1 MQKSLNRVLWK
12 DGSWATFIPYS
23 VALKGCVFNKNMCV
37 ISNAI
42 NWSVYCNRKYPSA
55 VAVLVL
61 IQTYLLFVHLIYVSN
76 CFVCSIMHSSMYSLA
91 CYCLCSVL
99 CKPVSNW
106 AVQCSAECF
115 VLYRSVLRWLVFCV
129 IICNFLSQ
137 KILMIFSVFSVSRY
151 LYYLYSYF
159 LNNFEFWP
167 RRQCSFVKKRPD
179 QPRSAQLLVSGQ

>member
-12 DGSWATFIPYS
+12 HGSWTTFIPYS

-55 VAVLVL
+55 VTVLVL

-76 CFVCSIMHSSMYSLA
+76 CYVCSIMHSSMYSLA

-115 VLYRSVLRWLVFCV
+115 VLYRSVLHWLVFCV
-129 IICNFLSQ
+129 IICNFLSENSNDFFCIQ
-137 KILMIFSVFSVSRY
+137 CFQVSVLPLFIF
-151 LYYLYSYF
+151 
-159 LNNFEFWP
+159 FE
-167 RRQCSFVKKRPD
+167 
-179 QPRSAQLLVSGQ
+179 